1 MRQNYR
7 KQAELL
13 LEILPEVAKLSC
25 FALHGGTAINFFVRD
40 MPRLSVDIDLT
51 YTLLEDR
58 NTSLNNINQALAGIK
73 NGIESKK
80 RDIRIVHQQDVCKLF
95 ISRVGVQIKIEVN
108 MVNRGVIASPE
119 QLELC
124 QRGQSE
130 FDAFCAMRLVPIS
143 QLYGGKICAALDR
156 QHPRDFFDLNPF
168 MDKEGFFIDIKPG
181 FLYSLLCS
189 DRPIYELLA
198 PQLRDQRDV
207 FENQF
212 EGMSREPF
220 SYEEYE
226 EARNK
231 LISMV
236 NTSLTDEDKNFL
248 LRADNA
254 EPDWSLYAFEQFPAV
269 QWKLQNLKKLRDT
282 NPDKHKKQ
290 HILLTNALSRSFSKT

>member
-58 NTSLNNINQALAGIK
+58 STSLSNINQALAGIK

-80 RDIRIVHQQDVCKLF
+80 KGMQIVHQQDVCKLF
-95 ISRVGVQIKIEVN
+95 ISRAGLQIKIEVN
-108 MVNRGVIASPE
+108 MVMRGVIAPLE

-124 QRGQSE
+124 RRAQSE
-130 FDAFCAMRLVPIS
+130 FNAFCAMRLVPIS

-156 QHPRDFFDLNPF
+156 QHPRDLFDLSPF

-198 PQLRDQRDV
+198 PRLQDRRDI

-212 EGMSREPF
+212 EGMSGEPF

-231 LISMV
+231 LVSMI
-236 NTSLTDEDKNFL
+236 NTSLTDEDRNFL
-248 LRADNA
+248 LNFDNA
-254 EPDWSLYAFEQFPAV
+254 EPDWSFYSFEQFPAV
-269 QWKLQNLKKLRDT
+269 RWKLQNLRELRDT
-282 NPDKHKKQ
+282 NPKKHGKQ
-290 HILLTNALSRSFSKT
+290 HELLERVLSG

>member
-1 MRQNYR
+1 M
-7 KQAELL
+7 

-25 FALHGGTAINFFVRD
+25 FALHGGTAINFFVQD

-58 NTSLNNINQALAGIK
+58 NTSLSDINQALTGIK
-73 NGIESKK
+73 SGIESKK
-80 RDIRIVHQQDVCKLF
+80 RGVQIVHQRDVCKLF
-95 ISRVGVQIKIEVN
+95 ISRAGAQIKIEVN
-108 MVNRGVIASPE
+108 TVKRGVIAPPE

-124 QRGQSE
+124 QRAQSE
-130 FDAFCAMRLVPIS
+130 FNVFCAMHLVPIS

-156 QHPRDFFDLNPF
+156 HHPRDFFDLNPVI
-168 MDKEGFFIDIKPG
+168 DKEGFFSDIKPG

-198 PQLRDQRDV
+198 PQLRDQRDI
-207 FENQF
+207 FEDQF

-226 EARNK
+226 EVRNK
-231 LISMV
+231 LIRMI
-236 NTSLTDEDKNFL
+236 NMSLTDEDKSFL
-248 LRADNA
+248 LRADNV

-290 HILLTNALSRSFSKT
+290 HELLENTLSGNL

>member
-1 MRQNYR
+1 MRQDYR

-25 FALHGGTAINFFVRD
+25 FALHGGTAINFFVRN

-51 YTLLEDR
+51 YTLLEGR
-58 NTSLNNINQALAGIK
+58 NASLNNINQALAGIK

-80 RDIRIVHQQDVCKLF
+80 GDMRIVHQQDVCKLF
-95 ISRVGVQIKIEVN
+95 ISRAGVQIKIEVN
-108 MVNRGVIASPE
+108 MVKRGVIAPPE

-124 QRGQSE
+124 QRAQSE
-130 FDAFCAMRLVPIS
+130 FDVFCAMRLVPIS

-189 DRPIYELLA
+189 DRLIYELLA
-198 PQLRDQRDV
+198 PQLRDRRDI

-212 EGMSREPF
+212 EGMSREL

-231 LISMV
+231 LINMI
-236 NTSLTDEDKNFL
+236 NTFLTDEDKNFL

-290 HILLTNALSRSFSKT
+290 HILLTNALFR

>member
-1 MRQNYR
+1 MRQDYK

-13 LEILPEVAKLSC
+13 LEILPEIAKQSC

-58 NTSLNNINQALAGIK
+58 NTSLSDINRALAGTK
-73 NGIESKK
+73 SGIESKK
-80 RDIRIVHQQDVCKLF
+80 RDMRVVHQRDVCKLL
-95 ISRVGVQIKIEVN
+95 ISRAGAQIKIEVN
-108 MVNRGVIASPE
+108 TVKRGVIAPTE

-124 QRGQSE
+124 QSAQSE
-130 FDAFCAMRLVPIS
+130 FDAFCIMRLVPTS
-143 QLYGGKICAALDR
+143 QLYGGKICASLDR

-168 MDKEGFFIDIKPG
+168 IDQESFFDDVKHG
-181 FLYSLLCS
+181 FLYGLLCS
-189 DRPIYELLA
+189 ERPIYELLA
-198 PQLRDQRDV
+198 PRFQDRRDI

-226 EARNK
+226 EVRNK
-231 LISMV
+231 VICMT
-236 NTSLTDEDKNFL
+236 NRCFAEEDKNFL
-248 LRADNA
+248 LSFDNA
-254 EPDWSLYAFEQFPAV
+254 EPDWGLYNFEQFPAV

-290 HILLTNALSRSFSKT
+290 HELLANALSGNL